1 MVGLSTSGGMRY
13 NGINSNHP
21 LLCNLIMNITII
33 NNCNQIYRPDP
44 IKITNNILKRIPD
57 KFLTG
62 LGEIIFL
69 DESNDPI
76 AKYIYRN
83 KGLGPKFEIYMG
95 GFSKNN
101 SFSIF
106 HYNIVFINLVV
117 DHVLKFLQ
125 PKTNDNDILLVR
137 KSRIPKYNWMWLGFW
152 QPIIYLFWSMN
163 YLYSRVTFLRKFL
176 DHRINILLRNIE
188 KNS

>member
-1 MVGLSTSGGMRY
+1 
-13 NGINSNHP
+13 
-21 LLCNLIMNITII
+21 MNITII
-33 NNCNQIYRPDP
+33 NNCNQTYNPDP
-44 IKITNNILKRIPD
+44 IKITNKILKRIPD
-57 KFLTG
+57 KFLAG
-62 LGEIIFL
+62 LEEITFL

-76 AKYIYRN
+76 AKYISWN
-83 KGLGPKFEIYMG
+83 KGPGPKFEIYMG

-101 SFSIF
+101 FFSIF

-117 DHVLKFLQ
+117 DHVLQFLQ
-125 PKTNDNDILLVR
+125 PKTNDNDILLLR

-176 DHRINILLRNIE
+176 DRRINILLRNIE
-188 KNS
+188 KNG